1 VKIASVVGAR
11 PNFIKLAPVH
21 KALSKFANHTIV
33 HTGQHYDYELSEIF
47 FKEFHLPKPDYN
59 LEVGSGK
66 PTYQIAEIIKRLEK
80 IFATTRF
87 DLAIVYGDTNS
98 TFAGAL
104 AANRMGIKVAHVE
117 SGLRSFDRRMPEE
130 INRVLTD
137 HISDYLFAPTP
148 TAVNNLK
155 QERVYGKVVYTGDV
169 SVEMVRRAA
178 GFASK
183 SSIAADLGL
192 DPKSYLLFTMH
203 RAENTDSKASLV
215 SVIRAFERLPEIRI
229 VFPIHPRT
237 AKSLEEI
244 GLFDRL
250 RRCKNIKIIQP
261 VGYVDFI
268 RLMQGARK
276 LVTDSGGAQKEAYLL
291 SVPCITIRRNT
302 EWVETVKAGWNV
314 LTDTVTEEIVRAA
327 RDWEPSGRTRSIFG
341 DGMASARISNFIKN
355 NVRSSD

>member
-21 KALSKFANHTIV
+21 KAVSKFANHTIV

-47 FKEFHLPKPDYN
+47 FKEFRLPKPDYN

-66 PTYQIAEIIKRLEK
+66 PTYQIAEMIKRLEK

-87 DLAIVYGDTNS
+87 DLVIVYGDTNS

-104 AANRMGIKVAHVE
+104 AANRLGIQVAHVE

-137 HISDYLFAPTP
+137 HIGDYLFAPTR

-169 SVEMVRRAA
+169 SVEMVNRAA
-178 GFASK
+178 GFAAK
-183 SSIAADLGL
+183 SRILQDLGL
-192 DPKSYLLFTMH
+192 EPKSYMLFTMH
-203 RAENTDSKASLV
+203 RAENTGSKASLA
-215 SVIRAFERLPEIRI
+215 SVIRAFERLPETRI

-237 AKSLEEI
+237 ARVLKEL
-244 GLFDRL
+244 GLLGRL
-250 RRCKNIKIIQP
+250 RRCRNVRLIQP

-268 RLMQGARK
+268 RLMQGAEK
-276 LVTDSGGAQKEAYLL
+276 MMTDSGGAQKEAYMLRI
-291 SVPCITIRRNT
+291 PCITIRRNT

-314 LTDTVTEEIVRAA
+314 LTDTVTDKIVRAA
-327 RDWEPSGRTRSIFG
+327 RDWEPRGKTRPIFG
-341 DGMASARISNFIKN
+341 DGTASARIGRFVK
-355 NVRSSD
+355 RSLA